1 LLYFIR
7 SSGHSVYKTGQQC
20 VEPERRLQKGST
32 LSTQMEAPFP
42 KSTSSTEKCK
52 RLHEVVS
59 PDDSMAI
66 LINADPDAIASA
78 LALKRIFWRK
88 AKRIDIYHINK
99 IERADN
105 LALIQ
110 LLNVRLHPIRKL
122 KQSDYTKFAIV
133 DSQPGHN
140 EEFARFSFD
149 IIIDHHPKTDKLAAQ
164 FIDIKE
170 DYGANATIL
179 TEYLRAEKIQ
189 PSPRLATVLFYGV
202 KTDTNNFVRES
213 AANDINAF
221 RYLYRYANL
230 NIIKKIES
238 SEMTK
243 KTLSSFKTAMDNL
256 RLVENTATIYMGKVD
271 NADILVIVADFFM
284 KMAEVTWSI
293 VSGLHNQSL
302 VVIFRNA
309 GFRRDAGKLAQKMF
323 GDLGSAGGHRSAAR
337 AEVPYQKIPA
347 DDKNEPDLEQ
357 FVLSRIKERRQDL
370 V

>member
-1 LLYFIR
+1 
-7 SSGHSVYKTGQQC
+7 
-20 VEPERRLQKGST
+20 
-32 LSTQMEAPFP
+32 MAAPFP

-52 RLHEVVS
+52 RLHELVN

-88 AKRIDIYHINK
+88 AKKIDVYHINK

-110 LLNVRLHPIRKL
+110 SLNVDLHPIRKL

-133 DSQPGHN
+133 DSQPIHN
-140 EEFARFSFD
+140 EEFARFTFD
-149 IIIDHHPKTDKLAAQ
+149 IIIDHHPKTDQLAAQ

-170 DYGANATIL
+170 EYGANATLL
-179 TEYLRAEKIQ
+179 TEYLRAERIK
-189 PSPRLATVLFYGV
+189 PSPRLATLLFYGI

-213 AANDINAF
+213 AANDINAL

-256 RLVENTATIYMGKVD
+256 RLVKNTAIIHMGKVD

-293 VSGLHNQSL
+293 VSGLHNQNL

-323 GDLGSAGGHRSAAR
+323 GDVGSAGGHRSAAR
-337 AEVPYQKIPA
+337 AEIPYQKIAA
-347 DDKNEPDLEQ
+347 DGQVAPDLEQ
-357 FVLSRIKERRQDL
+357 FVLGRIKKRRQDL

>member
-1 LLYFIR
+1 
-7 SSGHSVYKTGQQC
+7 
-20 VEPERRLQKGST
+20 
-32 LSTQMEAPFP
+32 
-42 KSTSSTEKCK
+42 
-52 RLHEVVS
+52 
-59 PDDSMAI
+59 
-66 LINADPDAIASA
+66 
-78 LALKRIFWRK
+78 
-88 AKRIDIYHINK
+88 
-99 IERADN
+99 
-105 LALIQ
+105 
-110 LLNVRLHPIRKL
+110 
-122 KQSDYTKFAIV
+122 
-133 DSQPGHN
+133 
-140 EEFARFSFD
+140 
-149 IIIDHHPKTDKLAAQ
+149 
-164 FIDIKE
+164 
-170 DYGANATIL
+170 
-179 TEYLRAEKIQ
+179 
-189 PSPRLATVLFYGV
+189 
-202 KTDTNNFVRES
+202 
-213 AANDINAF
+213 
-221 RYLYRYANL
+221 
-230 NIIKKIES
+230 
-238 SEMTK
+238 MTK